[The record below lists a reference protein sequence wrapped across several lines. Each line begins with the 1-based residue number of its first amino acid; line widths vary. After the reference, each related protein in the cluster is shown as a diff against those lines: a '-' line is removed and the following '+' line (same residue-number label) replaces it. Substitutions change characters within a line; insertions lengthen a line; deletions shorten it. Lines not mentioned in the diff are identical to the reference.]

1 MKDLET
7 IKLCLGLE
15 LKHKTNGI
23 LVHQSAYTKQILER
37 FNMVVRSLEPHKDP
51 FRPKEPDEEILDPEV
66 PYLNAIG
73 ALMYLA

>member
-37 FNMVVRSLEPHKDP
+37 FNMDKSHHLNTPMVVRSLISHKDL
-51 FRPKEPDEEILDPEV
+51 FRSKKPDEEILGP
-66 PYLNAIG
+66 
-73 ALMYLA
+73 